1 MVTDSLREWISGSGV
16 TIKDIT
22 EYREYRSG
30 QLLTHERDWNEPG
43 HFDGYDH
50 EIGVSQY
57 NYDANGDLASV
68 NEEQLRKWDHGS
80 SSAPATIDTEYTR
93 DSTGAV
99 LTYRKVTDFF
109 ADGAMDSRFDAQ
121 QLNTFEYNEFGLPTV
136 ETYRMIDHWEDRTQ
150 EKLNTYDEEGRLLG
164 GLEKTDGEETL
175 VLSYTYNATGN
186 LETERTTFMD
196 GEWEELTHS
205 YDERV
210 VLSQF
215 AA

>member
-1 MVTDSLREWISGSGV
+1 MYGNRPV

-30 QLLTHERDWNEPG
+30 KLLTHERDWNEPG

-68 NEEQLRKWDHGS
+68 NEEQLRSECAGKRIRYTHGS
-80 SSAPATIDTEYTR
+80 SSALRMPRHNRHRIHPRFHRRGVYFLFARRGSRFGVIQ
-93 DSTGAV
+93 
-99 LTYRKVTDFF
+99 YRKVTDFF

-121 QLNTFEYNEFGLPTV
+121 QLNTFEYNEVRNCDGLPTV

-150 EKLNTYDEEGRLLG
+150 EKLNTYDEEGRFRR
-164 GLEKTDGEETL
+164 L
-175 VLSYTYNATGN
+175 VWRKPTVKN
-186 LETERTTFMD
+186 
-196 GEWEELTHS
+196 HPCP
-205 YDERV
+205 
-210 VLSQF
+210 VLYL
-215 AA
+215 